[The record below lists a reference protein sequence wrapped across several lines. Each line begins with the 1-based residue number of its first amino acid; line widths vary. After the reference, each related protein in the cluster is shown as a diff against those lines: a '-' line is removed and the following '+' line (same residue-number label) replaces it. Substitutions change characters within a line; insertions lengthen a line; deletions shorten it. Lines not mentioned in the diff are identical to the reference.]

1 MVFDK
6 KFGFDAWV
14 EWVCDVPTLFL
25 RRGMKW
31 SDGASFT
38 ADDFVFWYTEM
49 YQNKELVPSPAPEFS
64 VNSKPGDTGSVIP
77 LPF

>member
-1 MVFDK
+1 
-6 KFGFDAWV
+6 
-14 EWVCDVPTLFL
+14 
-25 RRGMKW
+25 MKW

-64 VNSKPGDTGSVIP
+64 VNSKPGG
-77 LPF
+77 